1 MNTDFFRVHGPWPG
15 QLAVSS
21 RPRGGEWLADEISKW
36 KRNGIDLVV
45 SLLTREEEKSLEL
58 SDEGDAAGRA
68 GIEFLALSIPDR
80 EVPTSESELT
90 AVLER
95 VNRGLSSGRNA
106 LIHCRQGVGRT
117 GLVAACLLITTG
129 LDPAAAIAKVSAA
142 RGVPVPETRE
152 QREWIDHYA
161 AVLANSK

>member
-15 QLAVSS
+15 LLALSS

-36 KRNGIDLVV
+36 KRKGIDLVV
-45 SLLTREEEKSLEL
+45 SLLTREEEESLEL
-58 SDEGDAAGRA
+58 LGEGAAARRE
-68 GIEFLALSIPDR
+68 GIEFLALPIPDR
-80 EVPTSESELT
+80 DVPTSESELT

-95 VNRGLSSGRNA
+95 VNLGLSSGKNT

-142 RGVPVPETRE
+142 RGVSVPETRE
-152 QREWIDHYA
+152 QRQWIDHYA
-161 AVLANSK
+161 AVLANSR